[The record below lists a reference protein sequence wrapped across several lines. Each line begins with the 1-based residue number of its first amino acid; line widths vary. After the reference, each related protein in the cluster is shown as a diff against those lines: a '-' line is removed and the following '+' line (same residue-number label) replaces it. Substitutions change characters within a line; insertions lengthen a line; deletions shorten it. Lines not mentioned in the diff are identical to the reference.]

1 MLIDWFTVGA
11 QIVNFLILLTLLKI
25 FLFDRITRAMDEREE
40 KINSRFED
48 ADRKKQEA
56 EQEGQSLKKEKQELD
71 EKREQLIAEAE
82 EDAASKRKEWVA
94 QARQEV
100 EKLRGQWKDALS
112 EQKASF
118 GRDLRRLTAEQVYA
132 VSRRVLKDLADEAV
146 EERIIEAF
154 ISRAAQLDRDEK
166 NKLSSL
172 LDEQN
177 DSATIRSAF
186 EISTKMRQ
194 KITRALHQDISETL
208 EIDYQTEPDLLAG
221 IELKAAGKKIGWS
234 VDEYLRTLEET
245 VLEAIQEQARKDTG
259 RSQEQTQPNNEQK
272 DSGENDGK
280 SG

>member
-194 KITRALHQDISETL
+194 KITRALYQDISETL

-234 VDEYLRTLEET
+234 VDEYLRTLEKT

>member
-1 MLIDWFTVGA
+1 
-11 QIVNFLILLTLLKI
+11 
-25 FLFDRITRAMDEREE
+25 LFDRITRAMDEREE

-82 EDAASKRKEWVA
+82 EDAASKRKEWVT

-208 EIDYQTEPDLLAG
+208 EIDYQPEPDLLAG

-234 VDEYLRTLEET
+234 VDEYLRTLEEN